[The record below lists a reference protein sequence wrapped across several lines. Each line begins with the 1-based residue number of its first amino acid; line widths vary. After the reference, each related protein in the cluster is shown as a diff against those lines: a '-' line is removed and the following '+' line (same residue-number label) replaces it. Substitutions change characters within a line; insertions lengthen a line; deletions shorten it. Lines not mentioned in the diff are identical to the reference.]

1 VTSVSNVEIHV
12 TIATLPQVED
22 VMGQRGLIRNIA
34 ERFAGRPELDDSVPG
49 AARGRS
55 GVSPR
60 RGPVPDKIV
69 IERAD
74 GPAVLENEPAALR
87 PDVVRS
93 DASDYVDGPKVEP
106 GSTRNLVACWKNK
119 EIENSSPQV
128 KLVVIMHEAVYDH
141 IQQYSTRESVVL
153 FKRCVAL
160 FLPVFDAC
168 GPQ

>member
-1 VTSVSNVEIHV
+1 M
-12 TIATLPQVED
+12 LQVED

-49 AARGRS
+49 AARGHG

-74 GPAVLENEPAALR
+74 GPTVLENEPAALR

-93 DASDYVDGPKVEP
+93 DAGDYVDGPKVEP
-106 GSTRNLVACWKNK
+106 GTTRNLVACWKNK

-128 KLVVIMHEAVYDH
+128 KFAVVICVRW
-141 IQQYSTRESVVL
+141 YSTCEPVSFSKTHRFAAYEFRHVVHL
-153 FKRCVAL
+153 QGINCCRHSWF
-160 FLPVFDAC
+160 
-168 GPQ
+168 